1 MRVHIIVVVR
11 PVLIYLKTFTAMC
24 LLCADT
30 VCRSIKNY
38 ITSFYILKFN
48 ADFRLVNISG
58 QALSHCSPLSSYRE
72 LTIAG
77 KAKGERK
84 EEMKRNRN
92 IYFVTQLKL
101 QIMVLVMAMAIMW

>member
-30 VCRSIKNY
+30 VCRSI
-38 ITSFYILKFN
+38 ILKFN

-58 QALSHCSPLSSYRE
+58 QALSHCAPLSSYRE

-101 QIMVLVMAMAIMW
+101 QIMVMAIMW